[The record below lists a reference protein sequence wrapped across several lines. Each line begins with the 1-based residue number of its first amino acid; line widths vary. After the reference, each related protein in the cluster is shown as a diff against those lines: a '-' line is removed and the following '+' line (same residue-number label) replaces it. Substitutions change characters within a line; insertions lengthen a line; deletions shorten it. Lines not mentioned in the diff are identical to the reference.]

1 MANEG
6 EKVAVHYHG
15 TLDDGTIFDSSRERE
30 PLEFVIGA
38 GQVIRG
44 FDTAA
49 RSLEVGQ
56 SVTVR
61 LEPADAYGAK
71 DEQLVF
77 EVPIEQVPEPLK
89 VGDRVELVNGATA
102 VVTTVTD
109 EIVTVDANHPLSDQV
124 LTFEIELVA
133 IR

>member
-6 EKVAVHYHG
+6 DKVAVHYHG

-30 PLEFVIGA
+30 PLEFVIGS
-38 GQVIRG
+38 GQVIPG

-61 LEPADAYGAK
+61 LEPKDAYGAK
-71 DEQLVF
+71 NDQLVF
-77 EVPIEQVPEPLK
+77 EVPVEQAPEPLK
-89 VGDRVELVNGATA
+89 LGDRVELMNGATA
-102 VVTTVTD
+102 VVTAVTD
-109 EIVTVDANHPLSDQV
+109 KIITVDANHPLSDQA

>member
-6 EKVAVHYHG
+6 DKVAVHYHG
-15 TLDDGTIFDSSRERE
+15 KLDDGTIFDSSRERD
-30 PLEFVIGA
+30 PLEFVIGS
-38 GQVIRG
+38 GQVIPG

-61 LEPADAYGAK
+61 LEPKDAYGAK
-71 DEQLVF
+71 NEELVF
-77 EVPIEQVPEPLK
+77 EVPVEQVPEPLK
-89 VGDRVELVNGATA
+89 VGDRVELMNGATA
-102 VVTTVTD
+102 VVTAATD
-109 EIVTVDANHPLSDQV
+109 KTITVDANHPLSDQA

>member
-6 EKVAVHYHG
+6 DRVAVHYHG
-15 TLDDGTIFDSSRERE
+15 TLDDGTVFDSTRERA
-30 PLEFVIGA
+30 PLEFVVGS
-38 GQVIRG
+38 GQVIPG
-44 FDTAA
+44 FDKAA
-49 RSLEVGQ
+49 RSLDVGETK
-56 SVTVR
+56 TVR
-61 LEPADAYGAK
+61 FEPADAYGEK
-71 DEQLVF
+71 DERLVF

-102 VVTTVTD
+102 VVTSATD
-109 EIVTVDANHPLSDQV
+109 ETVTVDANHPLSGQA

>member
-1 MANEG
+1 MPNDG
-6 EKVAVHYHG
+6 DKVAIHYSG
-15 TLDDGTIFDSSRERE
+15 TLDDGTVFDSSRERD
-30 PLEFVIGA
+30 PLEFVIGS
-38 GQVIRG
+38 GQVIPG

-61 LEPADAYGAK
+61 LEPAEAYGAK
-71 DEQLVF
+71 NDQLVF
-77 EVPIEQVPEPLK
+77 EVPVEQVPEPLK
-89 VGDRVELVNGATA
+89 VGDRVELMNGATA
-102 VVTTVTD
+102 VVTSVTD
-109 EIVTVDANHPLSDQV
+109 EIVIVDANHPLSDQV